1 MRHAAWLALLS
12 MLLIFVG
19 PLYSNGQALLEAQT
33 ASKSLP
39 GFNHHAPAML
49 HGEESSTAP
58 DAAHQ
63 HAGDIPAHHA
73 ECGYCVL
80 LTHASAL
87 EPAAPQLIEPP
98 FWSPQRP
105 LALQQAS
112 YTFRPYSIAQVRAPP
127 STTV

>member
-19 PLYSNGQALLEAQT
+19 PLYSNSQALLEAQT
-33 ASKSLP
+33 ASQSLP
-39 GFNHHAPAML
+39 GFDHHAPAPR
-49 HGEESSTAP
+49 HDEASSAL
-58 DAAHQ
+58 DSAHQ
-63 HAGDIPAHHA
+63 HSGDIPAHHA

-87 EPAAPQLIEPP
+87 EPAAPKLIEPP
-98 FWSPQRP
+98 FWSPQQP